1 MVEEQE
7 LTPKQRRWL
16 EASRRIGPGAMTR
29 TERETLEKLYADML
43 PAEQQELQ
51 RYIEEKWGRKDSGSQ
66 LDEIM
71 EDPIE
76 RMQQKIWKPPS
87 EGLTKVLSKSFRP
100 KRRPTSDS

>member
-1 MVEEQE
+1 MVEEQK

-16 EASRRIGPGAMTR
+16 DASRRIGPGAMTR

-51 RYIEEKWGRKDSGSQ
+51 RYIEEKWGRKDRASQ
-66 LDEIM
+66 LDEIV

-76 RMQQKIWKPPS
+76 RMQQTIWKPPS
-87 EGLTKVLSKSFRP
+87 EGLTKALSKSLRI
-100 KRRPTSDS
+100 KRHPPTHS